1 MTSVL
6 VSLLLTV
13 GACVRSRAA
22 LQLEA
27 FANRSSASALQ
38 RECRLRGGFVHHLAV
53 LTDGEA
59 DLLPIRRDAQ
69 RDEKIGHSV
78 QRSRSDEREHRDEHE
93 RAAMDRERAHEPGYE
108 SDVARAKT
116 LLSFVDLSR
125 DGDTLR
131 RLRAALVRRVSDSH
145 RHLTPGSGLPIFRP
159 YPPGRR
165 SNRISKGVK
174 ETGVC

>member
-1 MTSVL
+1 
-6 VSLLLTV
+6 
-13 GACVRSRAA
+13 
-22 LQLEA
+22 
-27 FANRSSASALQ
+27 
-38 RECRLRGGFVHHLAV
+38 V

-59 DLLPIRRDAQ
+59 DLLPIGRDAQ
-69 RDEKIGHSV
+69 RDEEIGHSV
-78 QRSRSDEREHRDEHE
+78 GRLRSDEREHRDEHE

-145 RHLTPGSGLPIFRP
+145 HRLQAGQLVTKAREPR
-159 YPPGRR
+159 
-165 SNRISKGVK
+165 
-174 ETGVC
+174 

>member
-78 QRSRSDEREHRDEHE
+78 ECSRSDEREHRDEHE

-145 RHLTPGSGLPIFRP
+145 HRLQAGQLVTKAREPR
-159 YPPGRR
+159 
-165 SNRISKGVK
+165 
-174 ETGVC
+174 